1 MKLILLDLS
10 GVNDIDAVSIDELER
25 ITGLD
30 FLTELPDDVETALEA
45 ATPTRLW
52 PTGMIGLCRLLRE
65 RFRSYD

>member
-1 MKLILLDLS
+1 MPQTIRRRAYARSTL
-10 GVNDIDAVSIDELER
+10 VSIDELER